1 MRRIQRS
8 PIPLN
13 AATNY
18 PFPWIVALIFHC
30 WGYADHV
37 CTIAGFIRCGS
48 QRGLFGSGSHYFIRA
63 SWGIRRKTH
72 NLNSCYM
79 ACANTI
85 FVRGVLLSHVG
96 SGSRLRRRYSKGCPM
111 KYFVQCWC
119 CPLYW
124 IYSLCLLSFFLAMW
138 WKGGVRAAPTT

>member
-1 MRRIQRS
+1 MLR
-8 PIPLN
+8 PITL
-13 AATNY
+13 
-18 PFPWIVALIFHC
+18 
-30 WGYADHV
+30 
-37 CTIAGFIRCGS
+37 S
-48 QRGLFGSGSHYFIRA
+48 RGLLHSYFIVGVMRIMCVQLQGSFA
-63 SWGIRRKTH
+63 VARKGGSPGCSLVAVLIT
-72 NLNSCYM
+72 SFGQAGGFDVRPITSTCYM

-124 IYSLCLLSFFLAMW
+124 IYSLCLLSFFLATW